1 MKNRFTLI
9 LSLTLVMMM
18 CLYSCKTSDKSD
30 DVGALEQGANTEVFT
45 DEKQKDD
52 TEKTDDVVSGQDVK
66 NESPADEQQKTKDE
80 NPIYTGSISGSNR
93 YISPEE
99 LQEIAD
105 MVFIGEYVG
114 TSGQVIPD
122 TEFLGHTLV
131 YPVYTNHVFK
141 TENVL
146 KGEASDEVTIRCD
159 GGTLDGVVYA
169 SGDTPHFEKGK
180 KYLMYTYDGIP
191 DVPND
196 TEYNYIITS
205 HCFEIDD
212 NGNAVFP
219 QSKVKADDIPKL
231 KAQYEQALAASVSK
245 EDSDK

>member
-1 MKNRFTLI
+1 MKNRPILI
-9 LSLTLVMMM
+9 LSLTLVMVM
-18 CLYSCKTSDKSD
+18 CLYSCKTSDN
-30 DVGALEQGANTEVFT
+30 VRALEQGANTEVFT
-45 DEKQKDD
+45 DEQQKDD
-52 TEKTDDVVSGQDVK
+52 FEKTNG
-66 NESPADEQQKTKDE
+66 E
-80 NPIYTGSISGSNR
+80 NPPYIGTISGSNR

-159 GGTLDGVVYA
+159 GGTLNGVVYT
-169 SGDTPHFEKGK
+169 SEDTMHFEKGK

-219 QSKVKADDIPKL
+219 QSKVKADDVPKL
-231 KAQYEQALAASVSK
+231 RAQYEQALAASVSK
-245 EDSDK
+245 EALDK

>member
-1 MKNRFTLI
+1 MKKRFISI
-9 LSLTLVMMM
+9 LSLMLVTLM
-18 CLYSCKTSDKSD
+18 CFSSCKTSVKTD
-30 DVGALEQGANTEVFT
+30 DGGALEQDAKLEASV

-52 TEKTDDVVSGQDVK
+52 TQKTDD
-66 NESPADEQQKTKDE
+66 E
-80 NPIYTGSISGSNR
+80 NSSYVGTISGSDR

-146 KGEASDEVTIRCD
+146 KGEASDEVIIRCD
-159 GGTLDGVVYA
+159 GGTLNGVVYT
-169 SGDTPHFEKGK
+169 SEDTMHFEEGK

-196 TEYNYIITS
+196 IEYNYIITS
-205 HCFEIDD
+205 HCFEIGDD
-212 NGNAVFP
+212 GNAIFP
-219 QSKVKADDIPKL
+219 QSKVKSEDIPKL
-231 KAQYEQALAASVSK
+231 QAQYEQAVAASASN
-245 EDSDK
+245 EAADK